1 MQSTSETDN
10 LLVISYL
17 TLRKAIGLLGIA
29 LPFIISIGALLLFQ
43 TGLQDSISNYYYTC
57 MRNVL
62 VGILCA
68 IGVFLLSYKGYERK
82 DDIAGDLAC
91 AFAVGVALFPT
102 RPPDS
107 ASSLA
112 ETIGTFHFIFAA
124 SFFLTLSYF
133 SLFLFTKTNPE
144 GVPSRRKLQRNKVY
158 RVCGFT
164 MVLCL
169 LLILIEG
176 RLPNALKE
184 SLKAYHPVFWL
195 ESIAVVAFGISWLT
209 KGEAI
214 LKDEP

>member
-82 DDIAGDLAC
+82 DELAGDFGC

-102 RPPDS
+102 RPPGS
-107 ASSLA
+107 TSSLA
-112 ETIGTFHFIFAA
+112 ATIGIFHFIFAA

-133 SLFLFTKTNPE
+133 SLFLFTKTDPE
-144 GVPSRRKLQRNKVY
+144 GVPTRRKLQRNKIY
-158 RVCGFT
+158 KVCGFT
-164 MVLCL
+164 MVMCL

-176 RLPNALKE
+176 RLPNELRE

-214 LKDEP
+214 LSDET